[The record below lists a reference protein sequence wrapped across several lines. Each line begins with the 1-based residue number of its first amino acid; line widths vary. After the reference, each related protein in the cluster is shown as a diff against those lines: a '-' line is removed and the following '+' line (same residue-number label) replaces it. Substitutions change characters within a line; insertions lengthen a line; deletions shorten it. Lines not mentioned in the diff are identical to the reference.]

1 MSKLIEALKRKY
13 KTPEA
18 ALRALGLDENLL
30 KSAVTGDAMPSKLSR
45 KTRPARD
52 AAPNKQFEREQLAG
66 PSEDDEND
74 PEGLPPTKLGT
85 IQKSREGEDDE
96 EYPYSAAH
104 AQLADHL
111 KQLGLDDDEVE
122 ECCKMASES
131 SDMSMDDPLPFSGR
145 PNPGGQHDPTTN
157 ASRTSGATDSM
168 IFKQDGVI
176 NSRNIA
182 IALASSMQRDSSVPA
197 QHFGAPTPQSK
208 QARQLANDA
217 ARANSSATLADT
229 YSRFP
234 MLARI
239 GRA

>member
-1 MSKLIEALKRKY
+1 
-13 KTPEA
+13 
-18 ALRALGLDENLL
+18 
-30 KSAVTGDAMPSKLSR
+30 
-45 KTRPARD
+45 
-52 AAPNKQFEREQLAG
+52 
-66 PSEDDEND
+66 
-74 PEGLPPTKLGT
+74 
-85 IQKSREGEDDE
+85 
-96 EYPYSAAH
+96 
-104 AQLADHL
+104 
-111 KQLGLDDDEVE
+111 
-122 ECCKMASES
+122 
-131 SDMSMDDPLPFSGR
+131 
-145 PNPGGQHDPTTN
+145 
-157 ASRTSGATDSM
+157 M